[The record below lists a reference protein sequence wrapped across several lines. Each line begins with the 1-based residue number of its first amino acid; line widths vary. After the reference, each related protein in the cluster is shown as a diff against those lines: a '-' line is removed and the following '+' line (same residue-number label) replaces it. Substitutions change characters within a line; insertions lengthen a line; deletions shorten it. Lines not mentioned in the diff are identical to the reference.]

1 MPQPTSSSEVKL
13 VAPTWPT
20 RDYLI
25 RASGTS
31 LETLQLHGVIPTAT
45 FVSTFKD
52 FLSTLLDIIRE
63 QGKQLEFD
71 GYYISYLLG
80 NLTEE
85 EFQEIAQGFV
95 TETRETPFEVLKD
108 KVRVLNALR
117 GQDLSVREMAQYLH
131 CSEDD
136 IVRALQLLQG

>member
-1 MPQPTSSSEVKL
+1 MPQQTNSSEVKL
-13 VAPTWPT
+13 AAPILPKY
-20 RDYLI
+20 DYLLH
-25 RASGTS
+25 ASGMS
-31 LETLQLHGVIPTAT
+31 LETLQLHVIPTAT

-80 NLTEE
+80 NITEE
-85 EFQEIAQGFV
+85 EFQEIAKGFV
-95 TETRETPFEVLKD
+95 TETRETPFNVLKD

-117 GQDLSVREMAQYLH
+117 GQDLSIREMAQYLY

>member
-1 MPQPTSSSEVKL
+1 M
-13 VAPTWPT
+13 
-20 RDYLI
+20 
-25 RASGTS
+25 S
-31 LETLQLHGVIPTAT
+31 LETLQLHEVIPTAT

-95 TETRETPFEVLKD
+95 AETHEMPFEVLKD
-108 KVRVLNALR
+108 KVRILNALR